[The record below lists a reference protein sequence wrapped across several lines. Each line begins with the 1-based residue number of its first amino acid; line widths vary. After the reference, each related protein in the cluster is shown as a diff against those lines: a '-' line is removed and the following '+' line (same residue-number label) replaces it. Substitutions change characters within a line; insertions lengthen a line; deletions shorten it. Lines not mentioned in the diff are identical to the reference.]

1 MLDLFPSRDAGPFG
15 RRLKRARGAKIPV
28 TVVTGFLGAG
38 KTTLLRRFLASTE
51 GAGTAVIINEFGSV
65 GIDDALVRAS
75 SDDVTLLGN
84 GCLCCTMRSDLQNA
98 LRNLVAERAQGTL
111 PQFKR
116 IVIETSGLAD
126 PGPILQTFA
135 TDRALGGEF
144 HVQVVVAVVDAA
156 GGLDTLAWS
165 AEARK
170 QVVLADRLIVSK
182 TDLATSQAAKRL
194 TARLRALNPHAAIHT
209 AVDGDLE
216 PRCLVEADAHLH
228 APVRSGFV
236 AEAEH
241 GDGILSFVL
250 TQDAPLP
257 WEAFA
262 RAMETLIALRGPDLL
277 RVKGFLN
284 VAGCRGPVVVHVVQ
298 HLAHPPVE
306 LAAWPDQNRASR
318 LVFITRGIAERHVR
332 DLFVSV
338 HALTGDRR

>member
-1 MLDLFPSRDAGPFG
+1 
-15 RRLKRARGAKIPV
+15 
-28 TVVTGFLGAG
+28 
-38 KTTLLRRFLASTE
+38 
-51 GAGTAVIINEFGSV
+51 
-65 GIDDALVRAS
+65 
-75 SDDVTLLGN
+75 
-84 GCLCCTMRSDLQNA
+84 
-98 LRNLVAERAQGTL
+98 
-111 PQFKR
+111 
-116 IVIETSGLAD
+116 
-126 PGPILQTFA
+126 
-135 TDRALGGEF
+135 
-144 HVQVVVAVVDAA
+144 
-156 GGLDTLAWS
+156 
-165 AEARK
+165 
-170 QVVLADRLIVSK
+170 VSK
-182 TDLATSQAAKRL
+182 TDLATSQAVKRL

-216 PRCLVEADAHLH
+216 PRCLVEADAHLP

-241 GDGILSFVL
+241 SDGILSFVL

-306 LAAWPDQNRASR
+306 LAAWPDQNRTSR

-332 DLFVSV
+332 DLFASV
-338 HALTGDRR
+338 HALAGGRG